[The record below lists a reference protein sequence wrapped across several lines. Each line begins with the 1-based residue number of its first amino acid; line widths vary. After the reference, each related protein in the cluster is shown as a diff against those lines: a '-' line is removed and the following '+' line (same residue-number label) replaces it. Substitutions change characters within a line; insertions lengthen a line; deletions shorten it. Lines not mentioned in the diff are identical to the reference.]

1 MFYIF
6 YIVFIVFVAKSK
18 CVGGSSIFYQL
29 FYGLGGPPLLSLSTV
44 SKSLH
49 VAVEAVFRS
58 RVELTSLL
66 IVSDFHIS

>member
-1 MFYIF
+1 MFVH
-6 YIVFIVFVAKSK
+6 IVFLVFIAKSTF
-18 CVGGSSIFYQL
+18 VYGFSIFYQL
-29 FYGLGGPPLLSLSTV
+29 FYGLGGPPLLSLSTA

-58 RVELTSLL
+58 RVELTSIL